1 MSEQRSYSRRRFIG
15 LQGYGVNLPVKDNLT
30 RSMNAWRKLSR

>member
-1 MSEQRSYSRRRFIG
+1 MNEQHSYSRRRFIG

-30 RSMNAWRKLSR
+30 RRNAWRKLSP